1 MKLSEIVTKGRSL
14 GKRIGK
20 MEIPL
25 YAANAGFFIVLAI
38 FPALLLILSILR
50 YTPLDAYDLLALLD
64 GILPAALMPTVEN
77 LVVSAYS
84 NTSTAIVSVSALGTL
99 WSASK
104 GVYGLLRGLNAIY
117 DVEESRSYFHTRL
130 LSIAY
135 TLILVA
141 AILLTLVLNVFGE
154 AIQELLSEYN
164 NPLWDMVS
172 GMLNLRGLVMPAV
185 LTVIFTAMFVWL
197 PNRRNSFRRS
207 LPGGLLAALG
217 WLIFSELFSLYVS
230 YFPNYSNIYGSVYA
244 LVLGM
249 LWLYICLAIL
259 FYGGALNKLLTE
271 K

>member
-1 MKLSEIVTKGRSL
+1 MKLRGLVTKGKAL
-14 GKRIGK
+14 GKRIEK

-50 YTPLDAYDLLALLD
+50 YTSLDAYDLLALLD
-64 GILPAALMPTVEN
+64 GILPVALMPTVEK
-77 LVVSAYS
+77 LVVSAYT
-84 NTSTAIVSVSALGTL
+84 NTSTAMISVSALGTL

-130 LSIAY
+130 LSVVY

-154 AIQELLSEYN
+154 AIQDFLLEYN
-164 NPLWDMVS
+164 SPLWDGVADA
-172 GMLNLRGLVMPAV
+172 LHLRGLVMLAV
-185 LTVIFTAMFVWL
+185 LTVIFTGMFVWL
-197 PNRRNSFRRS
+197 PNRRNSLRGS

-230 YFPNYSNIYGSVYA
+230 YFSYYSNIYGSVYA
-244 LVLGM
+244 LALGM